1 MNPGRAPR
9 VLQAREEARPV
20 THRSVLPTLLCG
32 ALLCAALPGAASRA
46 TADDESGVALLLVRI
61 AALEERVV
69 RLEVAR
75 AEADEWRAPPAR
87 DEAPRPGEVRLRP
100 RAIPREL
107 LPRLRELAQARA
119 LCQDARGRFVVVEG
133 GIQFQLDEVAHGSP
147 LATLVGLRSGDRLL
161 SLNDLP
167 FSASERE
174 QDNMWD
180 RLRRERRWTLRL
192 LREGQALAFSFY
204 LEEE

>member
-1 MNPGRAPR
+1 M
-9 VLQAREEARPV
+9 

-46 TADDESGVALLLVRI
+46 TADESGVALLLARI
-61 AALEERVV
+61 AALEERVA
-69 RLEVAR
+69 RLEGLAR
-75 AEADEWRAPPAR
+75 QQSLLLGPWTEEGQVPPPR

-147 LATLVGLRSGDRLL
+147 LATLVGLRAGDRLL

-174 QDNMWD
+174 QVNMWD

>member
-1 MNPGRAPR
+1 M
-9 VLQAREEARPV
+9 
-20 THRSVLPTLLCG
+20 THRSVLPPLLCG

-46 TADDESGVALLLVRI
+46 TADDESGVTLLLARI
-61 AALEERVV
+61 AALEGRVE
-69 RLEVAR
+69 RLEGLAR
-75 AEADEWRAPPAR
+75 GPWTEEGQVPPPR
-87 DEAPRPGEVRLRP
+87 EEAPRPGEVRLRP

-147 LATLVGLRSGDRLL
+147 LATLVGLRAGDRLL

-174 QDNMWD
+174 QVNMWD

-204 LEEE
+204 LEAE